1 MGVSERQLQRDQG
14 LLGRRSEFLDGSAH
28 PLIGH
33 LQGALVGFEMAHGQE
48 HVAHFLNR
56 RGVGPFQETR
66 LHGGSGCG
74 SCLQVGWKAVVT
86 SAEMLELG
94 RVRNLDQL
102 HLSPRNAGLRD
113 FTAGPERDSA
123 CLGID
128 ANRAG
133 VSENRVAFLR
143 QE

>member
-1 MGVSERQLQRDQG
+1 MGVSEKQLQRDQG

-56 RGVGPFQETR
+56 RRVGPFQEAR
-66 LHGGSGCG
+66 LHGGSGGG
-74 SCLQVGWKAVVT
+74 SRLQVGWKAVVA

-94 RVRNLDQL
+94 GVRNFDQL
-102 HLSPRNAGLRD
+102 HLSSRDTGLGD
-113 FTAGPERDSA
+113 FTAGPERDCA
-123 CLGID
+123 CLRID

-133 VSENRVAFLR
+133 VSENRVTFLR